1 MPSGEIPGV
10 EISRFRSYLRR
21 IMRFVLPLFAL
32 AFFAVTASAFE
43 LPANSQQCLVGIADN
58 WDSSYVTLTLYEKK
72 GGGWKQSGS
81 SWKGRLGKNGLVWGK
96 GLHPVPSGART
107 KKEGDRRA
115 PAGVFD
121 LGGAWG
127 YASSIK
133 KSPNLNYEQV
143 TTRSLW
149 YEDTSSP
156 YYNQYRVLDYEPKT
170 TAEKK
175 AQMKQGDY
183 AHSLKLFIAHN
194 AYPNITPGAGSSI
207 FFHIWRN
214 GGGSSTFGCTTMEE
228 GKLKNLIATVE
239 PTKRPVYVLLPKA
252 EYAQYKDAWKLP

>member
-1 MPSGEIPGV
+1 MK
-10 EISRFRSYLRR
+10 L
-21 IMRFVLPLFAL
+21 LPLVLSLVAL
-32 AFFAVTASAFE
+32 FPVSVRAFE
-43 LPANSQQCLVGIADN
+43 LPAESQQCLVGIASSWN
-58 WDSSYVTLTLYEKK
+58 SSYVTLTWYEKT
-72 GGGWKQSGS
+72 GGNWQKQGA

-96 GLHPVPSGART
+96 GLHPVPAGAAT

-127 YASSIK
+127 YERSIK

-149 YEDTSSP
+149 YEDVSSP
-156 YYNQYRVLDYEPKT
+156 FYNMYRVIEHEPRT
-170 TAEKK
+170 TQEKK
-175 AQMKQGDY
+175 AQMKQNDY

-214 GGGSSTFGCTTMEE
+214 SGGSATFGCTTMPES
-228 GKLKNLIATVE
+228 NLRQLISTVE
-239 PTKRPVYVLLPKA
+239 PRKRPVYVLLPQA
-252 EYAQYKDAWKLP
+252 EYEQYRAAWKLP

>member
-1 MPSGEIPGV
+1 MK
-10 EISRFRSYLRR
+10 R
-21 IMRFVLPLFAL
+21 FAL
-32 AFFAVTASAFE
+32 SLLALVAFATSAVAFE
-43 LPANSQQCLVGIADN
+43 LPQNSKQCLVGVASN
-58 WDSSYVTLTLYEKK
+58 WDSSYVTLSWYEK
-72 GGGWKQSGS
+72 GALGWKQKGS

-96 GLHPVPSGART
+96 GLHPVPAGATT

-127 YASSIK
+127 YASSIQ
-133 KSPNLNYEQV
+133 KSPDLSYVQV
-143 TTRSLW
+143 TSRCLW
-149 YEDTSSP
+149 YEDSSSP
-156 YYNQYRVLDYEPKT
+156 YYNQFRRIEYEPRT
-170 TAEKK
+170 TAERK

-214 GGGSSTFGCTTMEE
+214 GGGSATFGCTTMSEPN
-228 GKLKNLIATVE
+228 LKNFIAMVD
-239 PTKRPVYVLLPKA
+239 PKQRPVYVLLPRA
-252 EYAQYKDAWKLP
+252 EYDRYRGEWKLP

>member
-1 MPSGEIPGV
+1 MKQACFS
-10 EISRFRSYLRR
+10 L
-21 IMRFVLPLFAL
+21 LALFG
-32 AFFAVTASAFE
+32 FFPFAHSFE
-43 LPANSQQCLVGIADN
+43 LPADSKQCLVGIASG
-58 WDSSYVTLTLYEKK
+58 WDSSYVTLTWYEKGL
-72 GGGWKQSGS
+72 GGNWKQSGS
-81 SWKGRLGKNGLVWGK
+81 SWKGRLGKYGLVWGS
-96 GLHPVPSGART
+96 GLHPVPSGAKT

-133 KSPNLNYEQV
+133 KSPNLSYVQV
-143 TTRSLW
+143 TQGCLW
-149 YEDTSSP
+149 YEDPTSP
-156 YYNQYRVLDYEPKT
+156 HYNMYRRINHAPRTE
-170 TAEKK
+170 EERK

-214 GGGSSTFGCTTMEE
+214 GGGSSTFGCTTMSEDN
-228 GKLKNLIATVE
+228 LKRLISSVE
-239 PTKRPVYVLLPKA
+239 PKKRPVYVLLPQA
-252 EYAQYKDAWKLP
+252 EYEKYRAAWKLP

>member
-1 MPSGEIPGV
+1 MKRPLLALSAAL
-10 EISRFRSYLRR
+10 FLT
-21 IMRFVLPLFAL
+21 PLF
-32 AFFAVTASAFE
+32 AFE
-43 LPANSQQCLVGIADN
+43 LPADSQQCLVGIASDWN
-58 WDSSYVTLTLYEKK
+58 SSYVTLTMYERAP
-72 GGGWKQSGS
+72 GGTWQPQGS

-96 GLHPVPSGART
+96 GLHPVPSGAKT

-127 YASSIK
+127 YAPSIQ
-133 KSPNLNYEQV
+133 KSPNLSYVQV
-143 TTRSLW
+143 TSRSLW
-149 YEDTSSP
+149 YEDPSSP
-156 YYNQYRVLDYEPKT
+156 YYNQFRILDYEPRT
-170 TAEKK
+170 TEEKK

-214 GGGSSTFGCTTMEE
+214 GGGSATFGCTTMAE
-228 GKLKNLIATVE
+228 GDLKRLIATVE
-239 PTKRPVYVLLPKA
+239 PRKRPVYVLLPRA
-252 EYAQYKDAWKLP
+252 EYDQYRAAWKLP